1 MLLGPA
7 ERHQAVLRDAAP
19 AAAGGP
25 STVRQPP
32 HSCNAVHPLVNRPVR
47 PPFLAQ
53 HPPFRAVKPGKQHQN
68 RAGPDKS
75 HREYQ
80 CDRFLGAHTSIL
92 CLGECQ
98 VSEAHDYSCRPRPG
112 HIECQASRPEER
124 LGCCP
129 SGVAPGYPGPPARVM
144 ASRRAHVLRFSS
156 ATVLMRRTAR
166 LRTSRG
172 HRPVPPARQ
181 GGLHRSARL
190 PVRAGCP
197 AASAPKPRRGH
208 REGRPG

>member
-92 CLGECQ
+92 RLGECQ

-112 HIECQASRPEER
+112 HIEC
-124 LGCCP
+124 L
-129 SGVAPGYPGPPARVM
+129 
-144 ASRRAHVLRFSS
+144 LRFSS

-181 GGLHRSARL
+181 GGLRRSARL